1 MAGSSPSP
9 VLLAEQ
15 TTEVSS
21 CQTLWQRYRV
31 SNDLQTENDL
41 IEQYIPL
48 VKAIVGRLAM
58 TLPPHLEIEELQSA
72 GVIGLL
78 HALRNFKP
86 NQGAC
91 FETYARFRI
100 RGAVIDELR
109 RNDWASRT
117 VRDKA
122 RRIQNAMLELEQRHS
137 EPATERQVA
146 AELKIS
152 LEDYQRWLEEVRP
165 TTFVCLDSASSP
177 DEETSRA
184 MAEIVCDPS
193 QSSPVDDIE
202 RREMAELIAQR
213 IKALPEMQRKVLALY
228 YYEDLRLREIAEA
241 FGISES
247 RVSQIHAQAILSIRA
262 FLEKVER
269 SSEAVRLFKK

>member
-1 MAGSSPSP
+1 M
-9 VLLAEQ
+9 
-15 TTEVSS
+15 
-21 CQTLWQRYRV
+21 LWQRYRA

-41 IEQYIPL
+41 VEQYIPL

-58 TLPPHLEIEELQSA
+58 TLPPHLEVEELQSA

-117 VRDKA
+117 MREKA
-122 RRIQNAMLELEQRHS
+122 RRIQTAVMELEQRQS
-137 EPATERQVA
+137 EPATERQIA
-146 AELKIS
+146 AELKIP
-152 LEDYQRWLEEVRP
+152 LEEYQRWLEEVRP
-165 TTFVCLDSASSP
+165 TTFVCLDSASSS

-184 MAEIVCDPS
+184 MAEIVCDPG
-193 QSSPVDDIE
+193 QSSPLDDIE

-213 IKALPEMQRKVLALY
+213 IKLLPEMQRKVLALY

-247 RVSQIHAQAILSIRA
+247 RVSQIHAQAIISIRA

-269 SSEAVRLFKK
+269 SSEAVRLFQK